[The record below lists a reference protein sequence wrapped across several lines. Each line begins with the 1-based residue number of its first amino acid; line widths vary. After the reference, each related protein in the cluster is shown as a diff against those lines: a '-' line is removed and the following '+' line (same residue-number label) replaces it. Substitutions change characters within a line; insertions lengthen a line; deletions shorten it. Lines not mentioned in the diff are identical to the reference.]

1 MLSIVKGGLNLKN
14 KLFYIYTIIIFGVIP
29 LIITPSGSD
38 IFNDLKICTAVISTL
53 LMLAVSVVKL
63 KEQKITLI
71 EIIIFI
77 FGFILILSAIFS
89 ENLHLSFYGL
99 PRCREGIISLIAYIF
114 IFWIFYQEHFVSEKI
129 LDAVFII
136 ASIISIYGILQFFK
150 IDPLLNIAGNEF
162 RGQVTSTIGQRNFVG
177 TYCTLLLPVS
187 LGIFI
192 EKGYKRYFVYSSLI
206 FGLMIA
212 STTRSSWIAFCFYF
226 IVLLI
231 YSLRNKL
238 KAMRIS
244 AFIIILLV
252 IFCGINFATKNYI
265 VKRAYTVLTDAQNVK
280 NDTSG
285 STRIYIWKKTLP
297 YLFDRPLLGTGPDTF
312 MVDFTKTPI
321 KYMPLYYKAHNEY
334 LQIAITEGLIALAVY
349 MALVLF
355 ILYRLIKNHKNGI
368 QYWILFCSISGYLI
382 QAFFNISFIST
393 AVIYWAILGI
403 AAKVTE
409 EIKTTN

>member
-1 MLSIVKGGLNLKN
+1 MKN
-14 KLFYIYTIIIFGVIP
+14 KLFYIYTIIIFGLIP

-53 LMLAVSVVKL
+53 IMLVASIIEL
-63 KEQKITLI
+63 KDQKITAI
-71 EIIIFI
+71 EKIIFI
-77 FGFILILSAIFS
+77 FGFILILSTIFS
-89 ENLHLSFYGL
+89 ENLHLSLYGL
-99 PRCREGIISLIAYIF
+99 PRCREGIISLITYLF
-114 IFWIFYQEHFVSEKI
+114 IFWIFYREYSIPESI
-129 LDAVFII
+129 LDVIFII

-150 IDPLLNIAGNEF
+150 IDPILNITSNEF
-162 RGQVTSTIGQRNFVG
+162 KEQVTSTIGQRNFVG

-231 YSLRNKL
+231 YSLRNKPRTI
-238 KAMRIS
+238 RIFT
-244 AFIIILLV
+244 FIATLLF

-265 VKRAYTVLTDAQNVK
+265 VKRAYTVFTDAQNVK

-285 STRIYIWKKTLP
+285 STRIYIWKKSLP
-297 YLFDRPLLGTGPDTF
+297 YLFDKPILGTGPDTF
-312 MVDFTKTPI
+312 IIDFTKTPI
-321 KYMPLYYKAHNEY
+321 RYMPLYYKAHNEY

-349 MALVLF
+349 LALVLF
-355 ILYRLIKNHKNGI
+355 ILYRLIKNYKNGI

-393 AVIYWAILGI
+393 AVIYWAMLGI
-403 AAKVTE
+403 AAKFTE
-409 EIKTTN
+409 ENKIAN